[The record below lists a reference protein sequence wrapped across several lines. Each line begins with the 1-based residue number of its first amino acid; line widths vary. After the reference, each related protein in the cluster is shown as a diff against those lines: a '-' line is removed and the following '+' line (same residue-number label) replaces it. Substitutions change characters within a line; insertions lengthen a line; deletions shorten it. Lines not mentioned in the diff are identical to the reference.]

1 MRVGGQIIW
10 ASDFSES
17 TQTSG
22 GGKGAPS
29 GPKTTTYSYSVN
41 LAVALCAGAL
51 PPAPVEPRNG
61 EAPSLRSLDD
71 DGNLVATIGMD
82 AYYAT
87 LAESWF
93 GVPAAD
99 VLPGSV
105 APLEGIVR
113 AA

>member
-1 MRVGGQIIW
+1 MYANASLALSHLADSGDVGLLRRMLADTNIW
-10 ASDFSES
+10 W
-17 TQTSG
+17 
-22 GGKGAPS
+22 
-29 GPKTTTYSYSVN
+29 YR
-41 LAVALCAGAL
+41 AG
-51 PPAPVEPRNG
+51 RHG

>member
-1 MRVGGQIIW
+1 MRVICTALQTLGLAETTLIATTSEFGRRPAENAAGTDHGT
-10 ASDFSES
+10 AS
-17 TQTSG
+17 TMLL
-22 GGKGAPS
+22 A
-29 GPKTTTYSYSVN
+29 GPV
-41 LAVALCAGAL
+41 VAG
-51 PPAPVEPRNG
+51 RHG